1 MSLELD
7 KIVHKPHPEYGNTL
21 YPVLVYRPN
30 DKHEAFRIEKIIKKK
45 MKKGK
50 LTDEMYQELLSSI
63 QCALVGLLGKDGNL
77 YNNYGEI
84 VGKPQPGDRFSL
96 NAAWQD
102 VMYSG
107 FPKG

>member
-7 KIVHKPHPEYGNTL
+7 KIVHKPHPEYGGTQ

-30 DKHEAFRIEKIIKKK
+30 NEAESMRLQELIKKK
-45 MKKGK
+45 MKKGEI
-50 LTDEMYQELLSSI
+50 TDDEYQSLLSSI
-63 QCALVGLLGKDGNL
+63 QCTLVGLLGKDGNL

-84 VGKPQPGDRFSL
+84 VGKAQSGDRFSL
-96 NAAWQD
+96 STAWKD

-107 FPKG
+107 FPR

>member
-7 KIVHKPHPEYGNTL
+7 KIVHKPHPEYGDTL

-30 DKHEAFRIEKIIKKK
+30 DKADSIRVAKIIKKK
-45 MKKGK
+45 AKKGK
-50 LTDEMYQELLSSI
+50 LTDEKYQELLSSI

-84 VGKPQPGDRFSL
+84 VGKTESGDRYSL
-96 NAAWQD
+96 SPAWQD
-102 VMYSG
+102 IMYSG
-107 FPKG
+107 FPKV

>member
-7 KIVHKPHPEYGNTL
+7 KIVHKPHPQYGDTL

-30 DKHEAFRIEKIIKKK
+30 NEAESIRVAKIIKKK

-50 LTDEMYQELLSSI
+50 MTDGEYQSLLSSI

-84 VGKPQPGDRFSL
+84 VGKSQRGDRFSL
-96 NAAWQD
+96 SPAWQD

-107 FPKG
+107 FPRQ